1 MPIDQLKRI
10 VTNSRESQFV
20 KRSIWIGCMMYLGI
34 AIPVSYGSDDGIPM
48 DADPGHTWKQSG
60 YANMVKKHAKP
71 TNTPAYDGYWVG
83 GSSFSRKASGPGPL
97 QGTDGR
103 DYFGKCFDRI
113 IVLGWKNREH
123 DKVGTGSYATDGGPR
138 VRNVL
143 GFKLP
148 EKEGLGDLK

>member
-1 MPIDQLKRI
+1 MSRI
-10 VTNSRESQFV
+10 AWISCFVCLGLLASRS
-20 KRSIWIGCMMYLGI
+20 S
-34 AIPVSYGSDDGIPM
+34 ASDDGIAM
-48 DADPGHTWKQSG
+48 DANPDHSWKQSG
-60 YANMVKKHAKP
+60 YANLVKKHAKL

-83 GSSFSRKASGPGPL
+83 GSSFSRKASAPSAM
-97 QGTDGR
+97 QGTYGR

-113 IVLGWKNREH
+113 VVLGWKNKER